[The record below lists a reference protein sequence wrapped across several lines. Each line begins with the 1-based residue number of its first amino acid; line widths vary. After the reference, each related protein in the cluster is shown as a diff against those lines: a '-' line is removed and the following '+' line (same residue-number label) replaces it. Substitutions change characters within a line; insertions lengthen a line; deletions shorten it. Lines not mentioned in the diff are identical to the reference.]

1 MSDKCP
7 LTITNSEITLE
18 VSKDRELSRELDATN
33 SPILFGCRTGICGT
47 CLVVIEEGEENTN
60 DADADELE
68 FLEIVSEDPK
78 ARLACKMT
86 CQGPVKLKYIG
97 K

>member
-1 MSDKCP
+1 MSGKCP
-7 LTITNSEITLE
+7 LTITNTNQVAEVNQDTLL
-18 VSKDRELSRELDATN
+18 SKELDATN

-47 CLVVIEEGEENTN
+47 CLLVVEEGSENTN

-68 FLEIVSEDPK
+68 FLEIVSDDPR

-86 CQGPVKLKYIG
+86 CHGPVKVKYIG